1 MVPEPVRSP
10 LVPAVEHRPD
20 RQRDRRKVDGR
31 RRHQQ
36 RRRGLVAA
44 DGQHDAVERIA
55 VEHLDQRQIGEI
67 AVERGGRPLAGLLD
81 RMAGKLERDAARR
94 LDAGAHALGELD
106 MVAVAGRQVGAGLG
120 DADQRLAGLQLG
132 ARQTEIEVALQ
143 IERGHFRI
151 VGIVE
156 PLLRAEFFACSGVH
170 GIESPE
176 IRPHRYGMANC
187 QTRAA
192 CALADF
198 GRMDNR
204 PWPI

>member
-10 LVPAVEHRPD
+10 RCQPLSIGPTD
-20 RQRDRRKVDGR
+20 KRDRRNVDGR

-55 VEHLDQRQIGEI
+55 VEHLDQREIGEI
-67 AVERGGRPLAGLLD
+67 AVERGGRPLARLLD
-81 RMAGKLERDAARR
+81 RMAGKLERHAARR

-106 MVAVAGRQVGAGLG
+106 VVAVAGRQVRAGLG

-132 ARQTEIEVALQ
+132 ARQAEVEVALQ
-143 IERGHFRI
+143 IERGHLRI

-156 PLLRAEFFACSGVH
+156 PLLRAEFFARCW
-170 GIESPE
+170 
-176 IRPHRYGMANC
+176 
-187 QTRAA
+187 
-192 CALADF
+192 
-198 GRMDNR
+198 R
-204 PWPI
+204 PWH